1 MAKYGGAMKAGLKG
15 PGGMVGGGGGGR
27 GTINY
32 NAANTPR
39 PGSSETKAAGG
50 TPSAKPFTGIWAPLI
65 GRPGK
70 G

>member
-1 MAKYGGAMKAGLKG
+1 MAKYGGGMKAGLKG
-15 PGGMVGGGGGGR
+15 PGNPMTGGSGGK
-27 GTINY
+27 GTINC

-39 PGSSETKAAGG
+39 SGASETKAAGG
-50 TPSAKPFTGIWAPLI
+50 TPSAKPFTGIWGPLQ